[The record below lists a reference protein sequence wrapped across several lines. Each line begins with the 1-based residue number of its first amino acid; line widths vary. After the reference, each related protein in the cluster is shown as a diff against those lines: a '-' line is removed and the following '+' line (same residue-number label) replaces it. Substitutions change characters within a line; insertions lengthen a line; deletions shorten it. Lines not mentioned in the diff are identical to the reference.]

1 MKARPPEYWGSKDED
16 PDTWIR
22 RTKCIFNANEWIENR
37 TKVSRAKVALKGLAE
52 RWATANDHLLAPET
66 CTWEE
71 FKRLFRTRFRPSDF
85 EQKLRKDIFTVRQC
99 TGETVRAYAER
110 YQTAIALLA
119 SETESLDGLLN
130 THRKQWTHGLH
141 ADMRRHVMVAN
152 PPTFAACLE
161 LALNAEEAEGG
172 TETAVI
178 HALHDTLPPIF
189 QEREAVENLTKGLAE
204 LQLLAKARERGS
216 TSSGKAGF
224 ERQTTTASRGRGGS
238 WNGPQKT
245 DFRSQ
250 PVEGPR
256 GRPMRRSRPGR
267 SIEDR
272 RCYECGM
279 LGHLSYD
286 CPKWQV
292 QGKFANITRDNQPSY
307 DEPGEGS
314 SDESD
319 VAEFSERGY
328 EKGEYEVE
336 VQAFMAR
343 GQGERQERAEAREAR
358 RRREEGAAPAQP
370 SAPVRPSVERAAQPR
385 QARRKPVLEA
395 QWQKY
400 VRESWTIPIGMLAGR
415 SQTRSIWASHARPS

>member
-22 RTKCIFNANEWIENR
+22 RTERVFDANEWIENR

-119 SETESLDGLLN
+119 SETEPLDGLLN
-130 THRKQWTHGLH
+130 IHRKQWTHGLH

-204 LQLLAKARERGS
+204 LQLLAKAKERGNAL
-216 TSSGKAGF
+216 SGKAGF
-224 ERQTTTASRGRGGS
+224 ERPMVTAPRGRGSS
-238 WNGPQKT
+238 WNGP
-245 DFRSQ
+245 
-250 PVEGPR
+250 
-256 GRPMRRSRPGR
+256 
-267 SIEDR
+267 
-272 RCYECGM
+272 
-279 LGHLSYD
+279 
-286 CPKWQV
+286 
-292 QGKFANITRDNQPSY
+292 
-307 DEPGEGS
+307 
-314 SDESD
+314 
-319 VAEFSERGY
+319 
-328 EKGEYEVE
+328 
-336 VQAFMAR
+336 
-343 GQGERQERAEAREAR
+343 
-358 RRREEGAAPAQP
+358 
-370 SAPVRPSVERAAQPR
+370 
-385 QARRKPVLEA
+385 
-395 QWQKY
+395 
-400 VRESWTIPIGMLAGR
+400 
-415 SQTRSIWASHARPS
+415 

>member
-1 MKARPPEYWGSKDED
+1 MKARQLEYWGSKDED

-22 RTKCIFNANEWIENR
+22 RTERVFDANEWMENR

-119 SETESLDGLLN
+119 SETEPLDGLLN

-189 QEREAVENLTKGLAE
+189 
-204 LQLLAKARERGS
+204 
-216 TSSGKAGF
+216 
-224 ERQTTTASRGRGGS
+224 
-238 WNGPQKT
+238 
-245 DFRSQ
+245 
-250 PVEGPR
+250 
-256 GRPMRRSRPGR
+256 
-267 SIEDR
+267 
-272 RCYECGM
+272 
-279 LGHLSYD
+279 
-286 CPKWQV
+286 
-292 QGKFANITRDNQPSY
+292 
-307 DEPGEGS
+307 
-314 SDESD
+314 
-319 VAEFSERGY
+319 
-328 EKGEYEVE
+328 
-336 VQAFMAR
+336 
-343 GQGERQERAEAREAR
+343 
-358 RRREEGAAPAQP
+358 
-370 SAPVRPSVERAAQPR
+370 
-385 QARRKPVLEA
+385 
-395 QWQKY
+395 
-400 VRESWTIPIGMLAGR
+400 
-415 SQTRSIWASHARPS
+415 